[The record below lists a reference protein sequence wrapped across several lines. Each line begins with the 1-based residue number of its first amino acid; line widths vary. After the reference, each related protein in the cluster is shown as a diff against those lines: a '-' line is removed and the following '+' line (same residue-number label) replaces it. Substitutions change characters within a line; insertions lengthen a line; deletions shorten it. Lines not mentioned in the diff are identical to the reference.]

1 MCPQSSQAASQIC
14 CSKPIV
20 ADDDLDDFDFA
31 MCGFLYVTWFFYYI
45 TQPDIFV
52 DEGKIK
58 AGPPHYTF
66 FITFSRHPSCIC
78 FPEIDRFFAFVNSE
92 KSAWTD
98 GKNEPKPCGENMKVF
113 LERNF

>member
-1 MCPQSSQAASQIC
+1 M
-14 CSKPIV
+14 
-20 ADDDLDDFDFA
+20 DDVLI
-31 MCGFLYVTWFFYYI
+31 L
-45 TQPDIFV
+45 
-52 DEGKIK
+52 
-58 AGPPHYTF
+58 
-66 FITFSRHPSCIC
+66 FIEKNSRHPSCLLQSIC

>member
-1 MCPQSSQAASQIC
+1 MILPCVVSFIL
-14 CSKPIV
+14 
-20 ADDDLDDFDFA
+20 LDFSL
-31 MCGFLYVTWFFYYI
+31 LYHHI

>member
-1 MCPQSSQAASQIC
+1 MKT
-14 CSKPIV
+14 KPEFRVYALSLAKKEGFETTHFCGIYK
-20 ADDDLDDFDFA
+20 DFEVYTA
-31 MCGFLYVTWFFYYI
+31 GHKV
-45 TQPDIFV
+45 P
-52 DEGKIK
+52 
-58 AGPPHYTF
+58 GPPHYTF
-66 FITFSRHPSCIC
+66 FITFSRHPSCLSQSIC